1 MTQVGLKQ
9 YSDYSFPPDYTELV
23 VQASSAPHLVDQ
35 VNLLFCGGSMTAATR
50 DNILN
55 AVSQVPAYDT
65 LLRTRLAVYL
75 AATCP
80 EGAVQ
85 R

>member
-1 MTQVGLKQ
+1 L
-9 YSDYSFPPDYTELV
+9 S
-23 VQASSAPHLVDQ
+23 
-35 VNLLFCGGSMTAATR
+35 AATR

-55 AVSQVPAYDT
+55 AVNQVPAYDR
-65 LLRTRLAVYL
+65 LLRIRLAVYL